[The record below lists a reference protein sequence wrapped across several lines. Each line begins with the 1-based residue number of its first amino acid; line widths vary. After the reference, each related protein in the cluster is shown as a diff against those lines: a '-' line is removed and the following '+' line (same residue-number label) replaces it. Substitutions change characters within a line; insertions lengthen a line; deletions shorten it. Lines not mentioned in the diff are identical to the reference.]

1 LYGEFCFNLYRV
13 VLRINDVGS
22 FVLITANAAL
32 SYRKLHTGQ
41 RNMLKKVFRELFI
54 KLSVAFSN
62 RKCLICLIPKPC
74 LVPLGGKKTFIP
86 DNSTNREHFGA
97 LNIRGSIVVCVY
109 FYYWLLSAGFS
120 LETIAT

>member
-1 LYGEFCFNLYRV
+1 MYGEFCFNLYRV

-74 LVPLGGKKTFIP
+74 LVPLGGKK
-86 DNSTNREHFGA
+86 
-97 LNIRGSIVVCVY
+97 
-109 FYYWLLSAGFS
+109 LLF
-120 LETIAT
+120 LTIAQIESISVHLIFAVLLLFASIFIIGYFQLGSHWKP